1 LIEGQQII
9 FGGQRWNVK
18 EVNTEN
24 KTIYVER
31 AQGGKPPDFAGGGM
45 SIHDMIRKEMFKILK
60 EGDYRISI
68 GDHKVDFIDKEA
80 KVLFQEGVKTFN
92 DDNLAEDKV
101 VSSNG
106 HICIFTWK
114 GDKVVNTLV
123 ALLNQKNLTAGSFA
137 GVIEISKSSLGD
149 VINTL
154 NQLKNSILP
163 SAYELAKLV
172 PEKRIEKYDDQLP
185 DDILSI
191 GFGAKAFDIDGVRS
205 WLDAFY

>member
-1 LIEGQQII
+1 
-9 FGGQRWNVK
+9 
-18 EVNTEN
+18 
-24 KTIYVER
+24 
-31 AQGGKPPDFAGGGM
+31 
-45 SIHDMIRKEMFKILK
+45 MFKILK

-80 KVLFQEGVKTFN
+80 KVLYQEGVKTFN
-92 DDNLAEDKV
+92 DDNLAE
-101 VSSNG
+101 
-106 HICIFTWK
+106 
-114 GDKVVNTLV
+114 DKVVNTLV

-154 NQLKNSILP
+154 NQLKNSTLP

-191 GFGAKAFDIDGVRS
+191 GFGAKAFDIGGVRA
-205 WLDAFY
+205 WLDEFY